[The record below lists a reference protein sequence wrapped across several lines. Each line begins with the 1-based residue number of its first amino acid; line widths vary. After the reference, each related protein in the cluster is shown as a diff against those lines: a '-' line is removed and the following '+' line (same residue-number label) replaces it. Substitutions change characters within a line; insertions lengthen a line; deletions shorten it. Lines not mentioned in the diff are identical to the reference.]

1 MYLLTKSAKCVAAY
15 KKEVRQYARNCA
27 YDAIWREFYELTE
40 GALEAFFENV
50 SKFSSNEIEVDD
62 AEKAREIFF
71 PVFRQAW
78 EERMNEEEWVRK
90 AREKARK
97 SKTCNS

>member
-40 GALEAFFENV
+40 GALEAFFENADGNV
-50 SKFSSNEIEVDD
+50 IIGGKNVQTVGSDG
-62 AEKAREIFF
+62 R
-71 PVFRQAW
+71 
-78 EERMNEEEWVRK
+78 
-90 AREKARK
+90 
-97 SKTCNS
+97 